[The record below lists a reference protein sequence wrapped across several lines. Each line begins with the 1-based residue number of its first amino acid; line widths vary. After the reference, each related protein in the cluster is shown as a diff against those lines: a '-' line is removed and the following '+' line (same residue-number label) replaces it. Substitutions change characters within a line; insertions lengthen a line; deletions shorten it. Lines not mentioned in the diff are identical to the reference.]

1 MGNKRRGERHQS
13 KEAASP
19 PANGDG
25 DGTIRQEIQLRAYYR
40 YCERGCEPG
49 GEIEDWLSAEQEVF
63 AQHRG
68 A

>member
-1 MGNKRRGERHQS
+1 MSSKRRGDRHQP
-13 KEAASP
+13 KEAAPP

-25 DGTIRQEIQLRAYYR
+25 AIRLEIQLRAYYR

-49 GEIEDWLSAEQEVF
+49 REIEDWLSAEQEVL
-63 AQHRG
+63 AQHRD